1 MEMNENQITLINEAG
16 EEQLADILFTFYSE
30 ETEKNYVV
38 FAYAGNHED
47 DDEQVEVHAASY
59 EDSDEL
65 SGQLYPVETDEE
77 WELIEAALESYAD
90 ESEEFDTEHEHQH

>member
-1 MEMNENQITLINEAG
+1 MNENQITLVDENG

-30 ETEKNYVV
+30 EMEKNYVV
-38 FAYAGNHED
+38 FAFAGSEEN

-59 EDSDEL
+59 ENNDDL

-77 WELIEAALESYAD
+77 WELIESALESYAD
-90 ESEEFDTEHEHQH
+90 ESEDFDTEHDHNH